1 MAEPTVLMS
10 MLQFKKIFM
19 ASDLEVRNT
28 TVRSLNAGNNQ
39 QFLSILRFLGQQYQQ
54 LQNIFT

>member
-1 MAEPTVLMS
+1 

-39 QFLSILRFLGQQYQQ
+39 QFLSILRFLGQQRQQ

>member
-1 MAEPTVLMS
+1 MVEPTVLMS

-39 QFLSILRFLGQQYQQ
+39 QFLSILRFLGQQRQQ
-54 LQNIFT
+54 LQNILT

>member
-39 QFLSILRFLGQQYQQ
+39 QFLSILRFLGQQRQQ